1 MRDDLILAVNLCPDK
16 IGSVSLED
24 MRRQVRMQTFVQDRS
39 RSHTQ
44 SARIFNARY
53 YNSKIK

>member
-53 YNSKIK
+53 YN